1 MRKPDSAN
9 SEADAT
15 FFVFDSGS
23 VVNGSYVA
31 SVMNRLSTGEMTTFT
46 MPYAV
51 REIFLNVTKQVF
63 SASLDKI
70 FCFLKAAT
78 LTLGR
83 APGPRSFI
91 CRADLCTWV
100 HSFGIRFRIS
110 DPRALESWYIKRT
123 K

>member
-1 MRKPDSAN
+1 MRKSDSAN

-51 REIFLNVTKQVF
+51 REIFLNVTKQVS

-70 FCFLKAAT
+70 LCFLKTAT

-83 APGPRSFI
+83 APGLRSFI
-91 CRADLCTWV
+91 CRADLCTCV

-110 DPRALESWYIKRT
+110 DPRALESWHIK
-123 K
+123 

>member
-51 REIFLNVTKQVF
+51 REIFLNVTKQVS

-70 FCFLKAAT
+70 LCVLKAAT

-83 APGPRSFI
+83 APGPRSFF
-91 CRADLCTWV
+91 CRVQDDHHGHVQC
-100 HSFGIRFRIS
+100 
-110 DPRALESWYIKRT
+110 
-123 K
+123 

>member
-1 MRKPDSAN
+1 MRKSDSAN

-15 FFVFDSGS
+15 FFMFDSGS

-51 REIFLNVTKQVF
+51 REIFLNFTKQAS
-63 SASLDKI
+63 SASLNKI
-70 FCFLKAAT
+70 LCFLNAET

-83 APGPRSFI
+83 APGPSYF
-91 CRADLCTWV
+91 TY
-100 HSFGIRFRIS
+100 RFQ
-110 DPRALESWYIKRT
+110 DDHHGNV
-123 K
+123 